1 MSGVL
6 EKFCF
11 VRRFC
16 NYFFVSMFFDVNV
29 TDLKSDPISIRNPM
43 RSYKMR
49 RAQLA
54 LMFQYACCCLCWWC
68 GCGVFAVQVDTGV
81 FIEVH
86 GLADVGRALFLF
98 VVGEL
103 SLCVACGVP
112 FNVGC

>member
-1 MSGVL
+1 
-6 EKFCF
+6 
-11 VRRFC
+11 
-16 NYFFVSMFFDVNV
+16 MF
-29 TDLKSDPISIRNPM
+29 
-43 RSYKMR
+43 
-49 RAQLA
+49 A
-54 LMFQYACCCLCWWC
+54 L
-68 GCGVFAVQVDTGV
+68 QVDTGV

>member
-1 MSGVL
+1 
-6 EKFCF
+6 
-11 VRRFC
+11 
-16 NYFFVSMFFDVNV
+16 
-29 TDLKSDPISIRNPM
+29 
-43 RSYKMR
+43 
-49 RAQLA
+49 
-54 LMFQYACCCLCWWC
+54 MFQYECCCFCWLR
-68 GCGVFAVQVDTGV
+68 GCGVFAVQVDAEV